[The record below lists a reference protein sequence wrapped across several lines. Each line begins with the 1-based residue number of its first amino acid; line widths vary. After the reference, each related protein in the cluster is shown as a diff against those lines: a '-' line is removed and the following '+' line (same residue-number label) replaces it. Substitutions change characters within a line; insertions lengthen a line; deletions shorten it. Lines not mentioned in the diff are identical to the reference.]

1 MVIFKTV
8 CTGVSVRKYI
18 FASVYDADDHHC
30 RSAQIFVCFAAIVL
44 IKLFVVHAFFVG
56 LFEP

>member
-30 RSAQIFVCFAAIVL
+30 RSAQIFVYFAAIVFNQ
-44 IKLFVVHAFFVG
+44 IICSS
-56 LFEP
+56 

>member
-18 FASVYDADDHHC
+18 FASVYDADDHC
-30 RSAQIFVCFAAIVL
+30 RSAQIFARFVAIVQNNE
-44 IKLFVVHAFFVG
+44 LFVVHGVFFR
-56 LFEP
+56 LI